1 MWLVCMS
8 VSARVTRSTVARGR
22 LLRKQE
28 GSRRPPAVQTL
39 TDPRAVRCHTLS
51 LLRGGG
57 DKAGCCMNY
66 AMLLTDVYVGIAS
79 AYSNGS
85 PVALK
90 VRRDV
95 KMLIFLPNYSYI
107 SSI

>member
-1 MWLVCMS
+1 
-8 VSARVTRSTVARGR
+8 
-22 LLRKQE
+22 
-28 GSRRPPAVQTL
+28 
-39 TDPRAVRCHTLS
+39 
-51 LLRGGG
+51 
-57 DKAGCCMNY
+57 MNY